1 VRAILPAFHFL
12 LSGRG
17 LNMKTNTDA
26 TFYFIQRAIRTVA
39 ISAAVMGATAGATLA
54 NADAGVV
61 YTLTNAAA
69 GNTVAVFNRA
79 GDGTLSSAGQVATS
93 GLGSGGGLGSQGA
106 LVLSKNGHWL
116 FAVNAGS
123 NDISVFNAR
132 SGALTLVGKTA
143 SGGVRPVSLTVND
156 DLLYVL
162 NGGGVNNISGFRI
175 QDNGT
180 LTAIPASTRPLS
192 AANTAPAQIEFNRD
206 GDELVVTEKATNKIS
221 LYSVSDHGV
230 ASGPVVRDSVGV
242 TPFGFAF
249 DKRDHLIVS
258 EAFGGAANASALTSY
273 NLDEEGDALQTISP
287 SVKDNQSAAC
297 WVVTTKNGKWAYT
310 SNTGSG
316 TISGYAIDRA
326 GRLALLNADGI
337 TGITGANPTDM
348 ALSRNSQYLYTIT
361 PANGAVTAFKVG
373 ANGGLTAIN
382 GGSGI
387 PASAVGLAAR

>member
-1 VRAILPAFHFL
+1 
-12 LSGRG
+12 
-17 LNMKTNTDA
+17 MKTNTRSL
-26 TFYFIQRAIRTVA
+26 FYFIQRTIRT
-39 ISAAVMGATAGATLA
+39 AAVSATVIGLTAAASLA
-54 NADAGVV
+54 HADAGVV

-69 GNTVAVFNRA
+69 GNSVSVFNRA
-79 GDGTLSSAGQVATS
+79 DDGTLSHGGQVATT

-123 NDISVFNAR
+123 NDISVFDAR
-132 SGALTLVGKTA
+132 PGALTLASKTP
-143 SGGVRPVSLTVND
+143 SGGVRPVSLTVHD
-156 DLLYVL
+156 DVLYVL

-180 LTAIPASTRPLS
+180 LQPIAGSTRPLS
-192 AANTAPAQIEFNRD
+192 AAATGPAQIQFNGE

-221 LYSVSDHGV
+221 LYSVENGI
-230 ASGPVVRDSVGV
+230 ASGPVVRNSVGV

-258 EAFGGAANASALTSY
+258 EAFGGAAGASALTSY
-273 NLDEEGDALQTISP
+273 NLEEEWNELQTISA
-287 SVKDNQSAAC
+287 SVKDTQSAAC
-297 WVVTTKNGKWAYT
+297 WVVTTRNGRYAYT

-316 TISGYAIDRA
+316 TISGYNIARNGSLSLI
-326 GRLALLNADGI
+326 NADGK

-348 ALSRNSQYLYTIT
+348 ALSRNSQYLYVIT
-361 PANGAVTAFKVG
+361 PANGVLNALKVG
-373 ANGGLTAIN
+373 ANGSLTAITGAN
-382 GGSGI
+382 GL